1 MQDFGSSQ
9 PRHFAL
15 FSRVSS
21 AEFVRDGLDGAF
33 FNVAIRDFCVAKNH
47 GEEVFK
53 GKNDETDANLASFLT
68 GTLICLS
75 LRLFF

>member
-33 FNVAIRDFCVAKNH
+33 FNVAIRDFCVAKIT
-47 GEEVFK
+47 
-53 GKNDETDANLASFLT
+53 GKKY
-68 GTLICLS
+68 
-75 LRLFF
+75 LRGRMMKQMQTWPVS